1 MTDKIAIVG
10 LVIGLLSGVAVPV
23 GLAMLDQGAESG
35 AAPPA
40 SGDGAGPEIS
50 GAVGSTA
57 PPTSAP
63 PDDSSP
69 GGFAAPS
76 ATFDGKTLELAE
88 DSYADLDS
96 GKVGDDELFRREADI
111 MLRSLDLAAARV
123 WDYDSTVRMAVLA
136 DGDGGPQACAEATR
150 FTRLL
155 SDQRMRVGTKL
166 CVRSSEGRMFLLR
179 IDSIPTYRSTPP
191 AITLKVAEV
200 SYNPAAA
207 MFDTTLDLAEDS
219 YVDLDSRKVGDDE
232 ILRREA
238 DIALRSLD
246 LTAAGVWDYDS
257 TVDMTIADGVT
268 SPGACTK
275 ATKKATKV
283 SDHDMRVGTK
293 VCVRS
298 TRGRIFLLQ
307 VEQIPTYSTQ
317 PPVLVLRVA

>member
-40 SGDGAGPEIS
+40 SGDGAGPETS

-123 WDYDSTVRMAVLA
+123 WDYDSTV
-136 DGDGGPQACAEATR
+136 
-150 FTRLL
+150 
-155 SDQRMRVGTKL
+155 
-166 CVRSSEGRMFLLR
+166 
-179 IDSIPTYRSTPP
+179 
-191 AITLKVAEV
+191 
-200 SYNPAAA
+200 
-207 MFDTTLDLAEDS
+207 
-219 YVDLDSRKVGDDE
+219 
-232 ILRREA
+232 
-238 DIALRSLD
+238 
-246 LTAAGVWDYDS
+246 
-257 TVDMTIADGVT
+257 DMTIADGVT